1 MLYINPKERDPL
13 ACFRKALYDHLK
25 ENRKRYS
32 DQRELVLKLL
42 HEQSHPVSIDYLTRQ
57 LSDGKKS
64 AGYATVCRHVNFF
77 AEMGWLIV
85 IDRVKKGYLLKKEC
99 LYDGEVIDIEIS
111 LP

>member
-13 ACFRKALYDHLK
+13 VCFRRALYHHLR

-42 HEQSHPVSIDYLTRQ
+42 HEQSHPVSIDYLTRH
-57 LSDGKKS
+57 LSGDKKS

-99 LYDGEVIDIEIS
+99 LYDEEVIDIE
-111 LP
+111 LPLP